1 MLDQLL
7 HEILRLGGCKM
18 FVKGNDQQML
28 HTKRANQSDLVWRGS
43 EQVRCFFGAQYFF
56 RMRIKGDYHRRS
68 IYLPSVFRR
77 SRNDCLMPK
86 MDAVEDTDREKER
99 AG

>member
-7 HEILRLGGCKM
+7 HEILRLCGCKI

-28 HTKRANQSDLVWRGS
+28 HTKRANQSDLVWRGGK
-43 EQVRCFFGAQYFF
+43 QMWCFVRSQYFF
-56 RMRIKGDYHRRS
+56 RVRIKRDYDRRS
-68 IYLPSVFRR
+68 ICRTSMFSR
-77 SRNDCLMPK
+77 SRYDCLMPE